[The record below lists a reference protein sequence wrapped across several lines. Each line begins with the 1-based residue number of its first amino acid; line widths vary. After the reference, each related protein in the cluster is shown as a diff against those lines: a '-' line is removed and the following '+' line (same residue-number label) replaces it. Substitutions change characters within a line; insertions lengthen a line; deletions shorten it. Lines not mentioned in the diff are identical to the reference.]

1 MKSKT
6 IVSTF
11 AFLGVA
17 MSGVAPAMAAD
28 DTGFYAGAGAG
39 FTRIKIDDNTLAVAG
54 ATASTLTKDESDT
67 GFKIFGG
74 YQFNPNIA
82 VEIG

>member
-39 FTRIKIDDNTLAVAG
+39 FRLMTTHWR
-54 ATASTLTKDESDT
+54 
-67 GFKIFGG
+67 
-74 YQFNPNIA
+74 
-82 VEIG
+82 